1 MHTGK
6 LWAGVSPP
14 PGSSHL
20 AQDAQDDAPALSGLP
35 PIPKNIRSSSL
46 PPLSLLLV
54 LLSCSAPESLFF
66 PSAPIPGVSLA
77 VGRSRGGFGGSGVTG
92 SPRGCDSAAAT
103 ARRVRGTPR
112 CPLCVPHTPNPS
124 TSASG
129 GPRGLQSPNWGRRG
143 PELGEP
149 WGGCTAPAMP
159 RTIPPPWEAGGK
171 TGEERERLRGGGR
184 DPLGSLEW
192 HQEPPGTSGTSGHL
206 VLPGAAAELRDG
218 AWGGSGGLLPSPRA
232 GIREFRVGSS
242 SPTAPRGCF
251 STRNVGA
258 EAPNIPRGCNPT
270 FPARSQLSSG
280 WAGRC
285 SRLPAPPEGVPVWS
299 RFFVPAP
306 PGEGGRNER
315 ESLFAEILEVK
326 KKRDL

>member
-1 MHTGK
+1 MLLPSPASLPSPKTSALPLFPRSLSSWFFCPAALPSLCSFPLLPFQEFLS
-6 LWAGVSPP
+6 LWGGAGEDLGALGSRGAPGGVTALRPP
-14 PGSSHL
+14 PG
-20 AQDAQDDAPALSGLP
+20 A
-35 PIPKNIRSSSL
+35 
-46 PPLSLLLV
+46 
-54 LLSCSAPESLFF
+54 FW
-66 PSAPIPGVSLA
+66 
-77 VGRSRGGFGGSGVTG
+77 
-92 SPRGCDSAAAT
+92 
-103 ARRVRGTPR
+103 GTPR

-242 SPTAPRGCF
+242 SPAAPRGCF

-258 EAPNIPRGCNPT
+258 EALNIPRGCNPT

-285 SRLPAPPEGVPVWS
+285 SPLPAPPEGVPVWS